1 MSSRT
6 RQFLLYSAGIMV
18 LALCLRLPWMYNAFE
33 YDEIWSLQNYGPLSV
48 WKILT
53 DLGLP
58 NNHPLNSL
66 WMKLFAGTDSRI
78 MLRMHSLL
86 AGLGTV
92 LAGGG
97 FALYYFRSRKAAW
110 ATMLCLAVS
119 FPLIAYSQAA
129 RGYSLQTFF
138 ITLFALSAVAL
149 QPRFRGKGLWRYVP
163 VCGLVLAGIG
173 AVWSISSSAL
183 FLFPISLA
191 AVWYLCKRWQAG
203 DRDWAAWI
211 GLGIFGLFILI
222 WYSSLWQVMRGAQSW
237 AAPVTGVQMYAA
249 WIWKTFLELGMPV
262 VLFCALMFF
271 RKNRLIAFAVIL
283 PVLMAIATNL
293 AGTRVY
299 LPFVPAFAAMT
310 GYAASRMRR
319 YGWSLLIVFALLS
332 FSQKPVWSA
341 TDWYRLF
348 DEAKAMPPD
357 CLVLYSATSGYPMAE
372 NNGKA
377 AMDDFARRLQYAG
390 PERTFVLVGGP
401 MLNGVDSDGREQEI
415 VPVAGK
421 PFKLG
426 GEHAWL
432 AKMTR
437 ADHIP
442 AMQDYLLAVIPP
454 VTPDAAVGLIR
465 QLGQCGPGWQL
476 NKWLTRDFEYGGR
489 TYWYRLAL
497 FRMDRPEKFD
507 PVLLKLPPQVLTLYR
522 IPGEIK

>member
-6 RQFLLYSAGIMV
+6 RQFLLYGAGIMI

-48 WKILT
+48 WQILT

-66 WMKLFAGTDSRI
+66 WMKIFAGTDSRI

-92 LAGGG
+92 LAGGW
-97 FALYYFRSRKAAW
+97 FALYYFRSRRAAW

-119 FPLIAYSQAA
+119 FSLIAYSQAA

-138 ITLFALSAVAL
+138 VTLFALSAAAL
-149 QPRFRGKGLWRYVP
+149 QPRFRGKGMLRYVP

-173 AVWSISSSAL
+173 AVWSVSSSAL

-191 AVWYLCKRWQAG
+191 AVWYLFKRWRAG
-203 DRDWAAWI
+203 DRDWPAWI
-211 GLGIFGLFILI
+211 GLGVFGLFILV
-222 WYSSLWQVMRGAQSW
+222 WYGSLWQVMRGAQGW
-237 AAPVTGVQMYAA
+237 AAPVTGVKMYAA
-249 WIWKTFLELGMPV
+249 WIWKTFLELGMPM
-262 VLFCALMFF
+262 VLFGVLVLF

-310 GYAASRMRR
+310 GYAASRLRR
-319 YGWSLLIVFALLS
+319 KGWILLAVFAILS

-348 DEAKAMPPD
+348 DEAKVLPQD
-357 CLVLYSATSGYPMAE
+357 CLVLYSATSGYPLAE

-377 AMDDFARRLQYAG
+377 AMIDFVNRLMY
-390 PERTFVLVGGP
+390 PERSRTLVLVGAP
-401 MLNGVDSDGREQEI
+401 VLNGVDSEGREQE
-415 VPVAGK
+415 VAPVRNAEK
-421 PFKLG
+421 FRLG
-426 GEHAWL
+426 GLDAW
-432 AKMTR
+432 KMQVSAM
-437 ADHIP
+437 ADMPRKGDLI
-442 AMQDYLLAVIPP
+442 MAVVPP
-454 VTPDAAVGLIR
+454 VKPDAAVMQMR
-465 QLGQCGPGWQL
+465 QLLKCGPGWQL
-476 NKWLTRDFEYGGR
+476 NGWLTRDIQQNGR
-489 TYWYRLAL
+489 PFLYRLAL
-497 FRMDRPEKFD
+497 FRVENPEKFD
-507 PVLLKLPPQVLTLYR
+507 PMLLKQPPQILTLYR
-522 IPGEIK
+522 IPVK